1 MPRMSLELS
10 DELSQFLQEM
20 ADENQSSKSAILRK
34 AIVLMMAA
42 QEAQK
47 EGFKFGVA
55 ERGTQ
60 LRTEIIGL

>member
-1 MPRMSLELS
+1 MPRMNFELS
-10 DELSQFLQEM
+10 DELSRLLQEM
-20 ADENQSSKSAILRK
+20 ADENQSSKSVILRK

-42 QEAQK
+42 QEAK
-47 EGFKFGVA
+47 REGFKFGVA